1 MTSLRKRKFL
11 VALVNATS
19 SHGYCSCPI
28 LSLESNLFFKD
39 PSRGSEKIPT
49 VEYPI
54 RQQSAEVAEDTVC
67 TPLSHKQPCFDEE
80 KNVSGTVWEDGSS
93 TRQSDRKRK
102 SSSGSS
108 LDLGTEPYF
117 CHNVC

>member
-19 SHGYCSCPI
+19 SHGHCSCPI
-28 LSLESNLFFKD
+28 LSLESNLVFTD

-49 VEYPI
+49 VEYLV

-67 TPLSHKQPCFDEE
+67 TPFSHKQPCFDEE
-80 KNVSGTVWEDGSS
+80 KNASGTVWEDESS
-93 TRQSDRKRK
+93 TRKSHRKRK
-102 SSSGSS
+102 SSSGST
-108 LDLGTEPYF
+108 LDSGTESYF
-117 CHNVC
+117 SHNVC